1 MNANSFIY
9 VIKLHN
15 TIHFGCIYVTA
26 ITNIPFKFKII
37 FTVHQGA
44 I

>member
-1 MNANSFIY
+1 MVANSFIY
-9 VIKLHN
+9 VITLHN
-15 TIHFGCIYVTA
+15 IIHFGCIYVTV
-26 ITNIPFKFKII
+26 ITTITLEFKNI

>member
-1 MNANSFIY
+1 MVANLFIY

-15 TIHFGCIYVTA
+15 IIHFGCIYVTA
-26 ITNIPFKFKII
+26 ITAIPHKFKNI
-37 FTVHQGA
+37 FTVHQWA